1 MVTNKLNSL
10 IWGRKIYFVL
20 AFILGTSAAQGQTIE
35 ELKAKIDQLAAQVL
49 VLNEELESV
58 KSENQKLADVAER
71 SRTAYFK
78 MVVER
83 DTLKESLR
91 QLQSS
96 SPKSPDELADKMS
109 SVSAKPIEVTTGSDM
124 GTDVSPMTMSG
135 DSLVQQVAMLRAK
148 NEELRKAAAKARSA
162 YFEIVLERDTLK
174 EALGQN
180 YASET
185 PPSMPKV
192 MVDASDEKNM
202 AEMSAAKSDRE
213 FESCFLLKQY
223 APLYYEKIYVNYNI
237 SLTGRKFD
245 GVMDYSFLPTYGKPA
260 YRAYKIKGNVISK
273 GETNT
278 LEITSVDGESVDI
291 VLIHN
296 REELNESKIS
306 GTEKDLAT
314 IGTEEYPLSEFTFA
328 VCK

>member
-1 MVTNKLNSL
+1 MVINKLNSL
-10 IWGRKIYFVL
+10 NWGRKVYFVL

-49 VLNEELESV
+49 VLNEELETV
-58 KSENQKLADVAER
+58 KSENQKLADEASK
-71 SRTAYFK
+71 SRAAYFE

-83 DTLKESLR
+83 DTLKESLL
-91 QLQSS
+91 QLRSS
-96 SPKSPDELADKMS
+96 SPKSPDEFADKMS
-109 SVSAKPIEVTTGSDM
+109 SVSTKPIEAM
-124 GTDVSPMTMSG
+124 GADVSPMTMSG
-135 DSLVQQVAMLRAK
+135 DSLVQQVAMLKAK
-148 NEELRKAAAKARSA
+148 NEELRTAAAKARSA

-192 MVDASDEKNM
+192 MVDASDEKNT
-202 AEMSAAKSDRE
+202 AEMSVAQSDRE

-223 APLYYEKIYVNYNI
+223 APLYYEKVYVNYNI